1 MEGAPKALTVCALA
15 SERIIVRA
23 SNPGQFEQDG
33 GLGGLGGGA
42 GPDGGGAASHHQGPW
57 KTDPAAPDI
66 AYHLGRVGINTDQVR
81 MAYLSIFLQ
90 LGIFCSSHEVSL
102 LIHNIRG
109 LLIGSQVA

>member
-1 MEGAPKALTVCALA
+1 MDPFKKWPLLQVALEAVVEGAPKALTVCALA

-81 MAYLSIFLQ
+81 MAYPFFTIGDLLQ
-90 LGIFCSSHEVSL
+90 QS
-102 LIHNIRG
+102 
-109 LLIGSQVA
+109 

>member
-1 MEGAPKALTVCALA
+1 MALEAVVEGAPKALTVCALA

-23 SNPGQFEQDG
+23 SNPGQFEQDGGLG

-81 MAYLSIFLQ
+81 MAYPFFTIGDLLQ
-90 LGIFCSSHEVSL
+90 QS
-102 LIHNIRG
+102 
-109 LLIGSQVA
+109 